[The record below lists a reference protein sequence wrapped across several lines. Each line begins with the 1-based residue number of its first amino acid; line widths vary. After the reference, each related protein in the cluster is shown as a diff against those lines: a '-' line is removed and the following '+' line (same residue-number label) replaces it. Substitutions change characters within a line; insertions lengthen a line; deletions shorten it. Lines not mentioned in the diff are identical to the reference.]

1 MAAPSVVPMAVASD
15 CRASSRRAICRRR
28 DRSFTDRARLRHSH
42 LNWKGCMALI
52 VIKCPKGGG
61 DVATG
66 MAADWPAWNRL
77 PPVWVGEPF
86 RCPTCGEIHTWT
98 KNDAWLNDFQL
109 WTRP

>member
-1 MAAPSVVPMAVASD
+1 
-15 CRASSRRAICRRR
+15 
-28 DRSFTDRARLRHSH
+28 
-42 LNWKGCMALI
+42 MALI

-86 RCPTCGEIHTWT
+86 RCPTCGEIHL
-98 KNDAWLNDFQL
+98 DEE
-109 WTRP
+109 RCVVE